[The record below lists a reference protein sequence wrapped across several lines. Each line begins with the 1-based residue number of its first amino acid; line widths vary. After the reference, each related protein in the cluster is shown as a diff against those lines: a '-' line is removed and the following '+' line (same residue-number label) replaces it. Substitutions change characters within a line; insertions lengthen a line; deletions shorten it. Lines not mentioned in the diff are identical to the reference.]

1 MHRLYKPARGK
12 QANRGLFSY
21 LTESVLNLVN
31 FTSLNKEFTDIKLY
45 HDLVNIPG
53 YGKENLFNIG
63 LIQDNNDFKLNKN
76 IYSNLEDVSALTF
89 DCYNPESYDNDL
101 RLISERLIKSFFIP
115 NKELRDLIDKR
126 HEEINF
132 DTTIGVHRRA
142 TDISMHHNII
152 NINDI
157 FSEIESTEF
166 TNIFLMSDNL
176 SDSNKFKKRYGNKLI
191 TYDEFTSHNSNLP
204 FFKLKNSNE
213 DMRNHVKELLFGVFT
228 LRKTKKMICTK
239 SNISSFCIL
248 SNHKLNYKL
257 KF

>member
-1 MHRLYKPARGK
+1 MHRLYKPARSK

-21 LTESVLNLVN
+21 LTESVFNLVN
-31 FTSLNKEFTDIKLY
+31 FTSLNKELTDIKLY
-45 HDLVNIPG
+45 HDLVDIPG

-76 IYSNLEDVSALTF
+76 LYSNLEDISGLPF

-101 RLISERLIKSFFIP
+101 RLISERLIKKFFIP
-115 NKELRDLIDKR
+115 NKELSDLIDKR
-126 HEEINF
+126 HKEINF

-142 TDISMHHNII
+142 TDISMHHKII

-166 TNIFLMSDNL
+166 TNIFLMSDNIN
-176 SDSNKFKKRYGNKLI
+176 DSNKFKKRYGNKLI

-213 DMRNHVKELLFGVFT
+213 TIRSHIKELLFGVFT
-228 LRKTKKMICTK
+228 LRNTKKMICTK